1 VDVGAGF
8 AQAAAMSDQ
17 FADPRVLLA
26 QLPFVRT
33 YGITV
38 VSVTPGEVVV
48 EMPFEQRFSTPPNAY
63 PASIVGTIGDVA
75 AVSSCISRLPRG
87 WAAATLDFTVKMTA
101 RAVGEK
107 LIARGRV
114 LQAGQTTSVGTADVF
129 AVANGRE
136 THCGVVLATTRNFEI
151 SARG

>member
-1 VDVGAGF
+1 
-8 AQAAAMSDQ
+8 MSGQ

-26 QLPFVRT
+26 QLPFVRS
-33 YGITV
+33 YGIVV

-48 EMPFEQRFSTPPNAY
+48 EMPFDARFSTPPAAY
-63 PASIVGTIGDVA
+63 PASIVGTVGDVA

-87 WAAATLDFTVKMTA
+87 WAAATLDFTIKMTA
-101 RAVGEK
+101 RAQGEK

-129 AVANGRE
+129 AVAAGHE
-136 THCGVVLATTRNFEI
+136 THCGVVLATTRNFEVP
-151 SARG
+151 ARG